1 MISRRSFLFASISMP
16 LLTFLDRTSAED
28 LTHIGPISAALDD
41 PSQQAQSAAFG
52 IQGWQEET
60 AQNGSSTRFITL
72 SASWKSG
79 WL

>member
-1 MISRRSFLFASISMP
+1 MISRRSFLYASISMP
-16 LLTFLDRTSAED
+16 LLTLFGRTSAEE
-28 LTHIGPISAALDD
+28 LTHIASISAVLDE
-41 PSQQAQSAAFG
+41 PSSQAQPAAFG

-60 AQNGSSTRFITL
+60 TQNGSSSRFISL